1 MIVAYRVMD
10 RRGDCIKILR
20 EQEALEAGYLVTPFG
35 DLLRARFEEAPS
47 GKLVGYF
54 EEVSE
59 EDFAVLRVI
68 GCG

>member
-1 MIVAYRVMD
+1 MAFRVMD
-10 RRGDCIKILR
+10 RRGDRIKILR

-35 DLLRARFEEAPS
+35 KLLRARFEEAPG
-47 GKLVGYF
+47 GKLIGYF
-54 EEVSE
+54 EKVSE